1 MAAFEAIADIRA
13 VDQDTEMDHDR
24 VHDQASFAEYLEGL
38 REELGSGANWE
49 NTTLPDFLQAME
61 AWARDWNQ
69 PAEANPWR
77 HAAEVI
83 TAATIYE

>member
-1 MAAFEAIADIRA
+1 MAPNDPIADISG
-13 VDQDTEMDHDR
+13 VDQNAEMDQDQ
-24 VHDQASFAEYLEGL
+24 VHDQASFAEYLKQL

-49 NTTLPDFLQAME
+49 NTTLPDFLEAME
-61 AWARDWNQ
+61 AWARDWNE

-77 HAAEVI
+77 HAADVI